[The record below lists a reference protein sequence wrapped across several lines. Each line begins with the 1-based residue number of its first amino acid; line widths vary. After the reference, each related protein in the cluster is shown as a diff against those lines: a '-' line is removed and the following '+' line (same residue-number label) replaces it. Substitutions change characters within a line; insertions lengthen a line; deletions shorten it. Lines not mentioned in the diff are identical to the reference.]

1 MAIIRTKNPRA
12 QREAAKGRVAMM
24 CWMDTDLR
32 DWVKV
37 AAQKD
42 YRGNA
47 TMWLEHLIKKEK
59 ARVRNEPL
67 IRKG

>member
-1 MAIIRTKNPRA
+1 MKTSRA
-12 QREAAKGRVAMM
+12 KREQANGRVAMM
-24 CWMDTDLR
+24 CWMDESLR

-37 AAQKD
+37 AARKD

-59 ARVRNEPL
+59 ARV
-67 IRKG
+67 K